1 MDRGNNKKAHRFLQT
16 LGVVVIVLSLVR
28 CVFPDIAG
36 NNREG
41 ITASTAT
48 ADSAERAG
56 LDNVPST
63 PPVAD
68 ATRTAPAG
76 YAARTAQRRPHPIRG
91 VKSYDKAFPDSNHV
105 QMMAAQRWGVKP
117 VQDRANAEQR
127 KDELVYVGMSPY
139 YHVAHLDASIPYL
152 VPHAAILLE
161 DIGRLFYDSLHV
173 KDIPLQRM
181 VVSSLL
187 RTERDVA
194 RLRRSNH
201 NATERSCHLYG
212 TTFDIN
218 YYKFSSFQGDT
229 IIDDRLKQV
238 LAEVLNDLRQQGR
251 CYVKYE
257 KKQPCFHITVR

>member
-16 LGVVVIVLSLVR
+16 FGIVVIVLALVR
-28 CVFPDIAG
+28 CVFPDISG
-36 NNREG
+36 NNKENV
-41 ITASTAT
+41 TVSSAS
-48 ADSAERAG
+48 ADSTVR
-56 LDNVPST
+56 DSYNSVSITPVTVMTDVPKVRHH
-63 PPVAD
+63 PV
-68 ATRTAPAG
+68 
-76 YAARTAQRRPHPIRG
+76 RG
-91 VKSYDKAFPDSNHV
+91 VSNYDRAFPDSNHV
-105 QMMAAQRWGVKP
+105 QLLAAQQWGVKP
-117 VQDRANAEQR
+117 VKDRTNAEQR

-152 VPHAAILLE
+152 VPHAAVLLE
-161 DIGRLFYDSLHV
+161 DIGRLFYDSLHA

-181 VVSSLL
+181 VVSSVL

-201 NATERSCHLYG
+201 NATEHSCHLYG

-229 IIDDRLKQV
+229 IIDDRLKRV